1 MTIQMFLQWL
11 SSLLVRAV
19 ECLYFE
25 NGSSSEGS
33 ESQLLRQTGFPRCGK
48 STFCCRQVIHV
59 MEKSFSLLAD
69 FPRGWKGVFCFWLTI
84 QPQGRSV
91 LCRFTAYSATKS
103 MVK

>member
-1 MTIQMFLQWL
+1 MTIRMFLQWQ
-11 SSLLVRAV
+11 SSLLVRAG

-59 MEKSFSLLAD
+59 MGKIVFVAGRLSAGLEMRFLLLANYPTPGMRL
-69 FPRGWKGVFCFWLTI
+69 FCVVLPPILPRNPW
-84 QPQGRSV
+84 
-91 LCRFTAYSATKS
+91 
-103 MVK
+103 